1 MKELVILCVD
11 DEDIVLRSLQRE
23 LNHTL
28 GKRYIIETATGGE
41 DALELFRELQE
52 DGHEIPVVIAD
63 HIMPGIKGADLLQ
76 RIHDIAPRTMKIMLT
91 GQADMQAVIRAV
103 NSANLYRY
111 IAKPWER
118 ADLAL
123 TVKEAIRRYVQ
134 EKKLEKQNAILKN
147 AKKVLEQKVKERT
160 AQLEAQQWELQR
172 SNASK
177 DKFFS
182 ILARDLRNPFSGLLD
197 ITHSIVKN
205 IAEFSQDEIKQHVE
219 TLRDSA
225 GTVQTLIENLLTWA
239 QLQQE
244 TLSYQPTSLSLRD
257 LVEAIKLELAS
268 QITHKRLIVSNQVS
282 TDVVAYGDKQMLSIV
297 LQNLISN
304 AMKYSYPGG
313 NITINGQNNDHEVT
327 LTIADRGTGIEPD
340 DLPKLF
346 RLESRFS
353 KEGTD
358 GEKGTGLGLILCQA
372 LIEKNSGAVQLESEI
387 GRGTTVTVK
396 IPTRQVHEDA

>member
-11 DEDIVLRSLQRE
+11 DEEMVLRSLQRE

-28 GKRYIIETATGGE
+28 GKNYIVETATSGE
-41 DALELFRELQE
+41 DALELFQELQE
-52 DGHEIPVVIAD
+52 EGHEIPVLISD
-63 HIMPGIKGADLLQ
+63 HIMPGMKGSDLLQ
-76 RIHDIAPRTMKIMLT
+76 RIHDMAPRTMKIMLT
-91 GQADMQAVIRAV
+91 GQADMEAVTRAV

-134 EKKLEKQNAILKN
+134 EKKLHKQNAILKN
-147 AKKVLEQKVKERT
+147 IKTVLEQKVKERT
-160 AQLEAQQWELQR
+160 AQLEEQQWELQR

-182 ILARDLRNPFSGLLD
+182 ILARDLRNPFAGLLEL
-197 ITHSIVKN
+197 TNSIVKN
-205 IAEFSQDEIKQHVE
+205 IGEFSRDEVKQHVE
-219 TLRDSA
+219 TLRNSA
-225 GTVQTLIENLLTWA
+225 GTVHTLIENLLAWA
-239 QLQQE
+239 QLQQG
-244 TLSYQPTSLSLRD
+244 SLPYSPAPLVVRD
-257 LVEAIKLELAS
+257 LIEEIKLGQAS
-268 QITHKRLIVSNQVS
+268 DITQKRLIVRNQLEKH
-282 TDVVAYGDKQMLSIV
+282 VVAHADRQMLIMV

-313 NITINGQNNDHEVT
+313 SITVSGQTNGQTVAV
-327 LTIADRGTGIEPD
+327 TIADRGLGIEAE

-346 RLESRFS
+346 RLDTRFS
-353 KEGTD
+353 KLGTG
-358 GEKGTGLGLILCQA
+358 GETGTGLGLILCQT
-372 LIEKNSGAVQLESEI
+372 LVEKNAGTLTLESEI

-396 IPTRQVHEDA
+396 MPYTPAP